1 MDHILS
7 TVVRAVRGMVTPHG
21 HIRLSRCCSHVP
33 EIFFREILVGGN
45 TTSERVCLLAP
56 HSRILSVR
64 SRRNLIVS
72 HDPVEWNSLLDRRFT
87 RARQFVKVL
96 IDEAYVFGY
105 KGFSESELRF
115 VFIRWLIL
123 DWMGHSIKQMK
134 LHTVWLSGYSR
145 GVDAPTTGMFDK
157 PGFLMTV
164 HYRQWLMR
172 KMRIER
178 TPTCAY
184 AHSASEVIGET
195 LLLGTKRGCPSM
207 ENEDVE
213 EQCDVYLNQ
222 MSEEHD
228 ISGPFRE
235 HIIAA
240 LRETAA
246 EVLGN
251 FVDSVP
257 VRSYVPS
264 VNAGFEAPRDL
275 GGILRK
281 CVEKGDY
288 LGERVAIAD
297 AWDGSEHTELSGRPY
312 NYVDSWNDALEEWV
326 DRKEPADCQVYM
338 IREPLKLRTITAG
351 SPTLY
356 GNCQPILDH
365 MRAGMR
371 RFECFRLTRQENN
384 AAWLSTRL
392 NCLPDSAPIK
402 HPSGRYDLP
411 VDFEAQWRLINS
423 GDYQQSTNDLSM
435 EATTIVRNEA
445 FTGKLGWMVR
455 KALGIQILHG
465 VNGKAAEQANGQLMG
480 SPLSFPV
487 LCIINAALMRLAYQ
501 LAYNRWW
508 GKGLDQF
515 PMAVNGDDIV
525 SRLDLRVYDVWVQ
538 LLRAV
543 NWKLSP
549 GKSYLHESLAQVNS
563 QTMRV
568 TFVRGKVLLEEPIP
582 FVNSGFMQ
590 QMKKSCSQIDES
602 PLDQMSFDWQKRWN
616 SLDKLPHG
624 MRVRARE
631 VFKANLAANCRRLY
645 EQGWTPFLLV
655 PTNPVGLGGLGI
667 NDGSP
672 LDLEA
677 AWLGL
682 HSLKTKTPSYSEKE
696 RRDVGYV
703 KIEEPYFRL
712 RPCAKRGVGD
722 LLDAQVDDLERY
734 VRELERVELL
744 APVGHV
750 DPEIKRSTLTE
761 HVVGA
766 RVRWLPFESH
776 CDHARVGVSVL
787 GSR

>member
-1 MDHILS
+1 M
-7 TVVRAVRGMVTPHG
+7 
-21 HIRLSRCCSHVP
+21 
-33 EIFFREILVGGN
+33 
-45 TTSERVCLLAP
+45 
-56 HSRILSVR
+56 
-64 SRRNLIVS
+64 
-72 HDPVEWNSLLDRRFT
+72 
-87 RARQFVKVL
+87 

-105 KGFSESELRF
+105 KGFSESELRLVF
-115 VFIRWLIL
+115 VRWLIL

-145 GVDAPTTGMFDK
+145 GVEAPTAGMFDK

-172 KMRIER
+172 KMRVER
-178 TPTCAY
+178 KPTCAY
-184 AHSASEVIGET
+184 AHSISEVIGET

-213 EQCDVYLNQ
+213 EQCDVYLKQ

-235 HIIAA
+235 QIIAA

-246 EVLGN
+246 EVFGN
-251 FVDSVP
+251 FVDDVP
-257 VRSYVPS
+257 VHAYVPS
-264 VNAGFEAPRDL
+264 MNAGFKAPRDL

-281 CVEKGDY
+281 CVDSGPY
-288 LGERVAIAD
+288 LEERTVLAE
-297 AWDGSEHTELSGRPY
+297 AWDGVESTVLSGRPY
-312 NYVDSWNDALEEWV
+312 KYQDSWNDALGEWV
-326 DRKEPADCQVYM
+326 DKKEPADCQVYM

-356 GNCQPILDH
+356 GNTQPLLDH
-365 MRAGMR
+365 MRKGMR

-392 NCLPDSAPIK
+392 NTLPEQQPLKYPTSLG
-402 HPSGRYDLP
+402 GRSLP
-411 VDFEAQWRLINS
+411 KTLGQQWRLINS

-455 KALGIQILHG
+455 KALGIQVLHG
-465 VNGKAAEQANGQLMG
+465 VNGNTAEQANGQLMG

-487 LCIINAALMRLAYQ
+487 LCVINAALMRLAYQ
-501 LAYNRWW
+501 LAYRRWW

-515 PMAVNGDDIV
+515 PMAINGDDIV
-525 SRLDLRVYDVWVQ
+525 ARLDLRVYGIWVE
-538 LLRAV
+538 LLKAV

-568 TFVRGKVLLEEPIP
+568 LWVNDHVLLEEPIP
-582 FVNSGFMQ
+582 FVNSGYMQ

-602 PLDQMSFDWQKRWN
+602 PLDQMSFDWQRRW
-616 SLDKLPHG
+616 SALDKLPQG
-624 MRVRARE
+624 MRARARV
-631 VFKANLAANCRRLY
+631 VFKANLEATCRRLHS
-645 EQGWTPFLLV
+645 EGWTPFVLV

-667 NDGSP
+667 SDGSP
-672 LDLEA
+672 LDTKA
-677 AWLGL
+677 AWLGVN
-682 HSLKTKTPSYSEKE
+682 SIKTKPPTFEQKLSRTPEFE
-696 RRDVGYV
+696 RVD
-703 KIEEPYFRL
+703 EPYFRL
-712 RPCAKRGVGD
+712 RTSAAKRKPGD
-722 LLDAQVDDLERY
+722 LLDALVLDLERH
-734 VRELERVELL
+734 VRELERVELR

-750 DPEIKRSTLTE
+750 DPEIKRSTLADN
-761 HVVGA
+761 VVGVA
-766 RVRWLPFESH
+766 LRWLPFESR
-776 CDHARVGVSVL
+776 CDAARVSVSAL